1 MRLIRLESDAVVT
14 KSEFTNNM
22 AIPLEVSANAKVA
35 LKTLTM
41 QFDAPP
47 ITIDDTNDQLTIK
60 TDSPNSTLL
69 TVSIDR
75 GDYNTIDQ
83 LTEQIQFKLNAAM
96 QSTDTTGVDKSSLG
110 LEWIVS
116 SQRDVSN
123 NNTVTIAFSREDPVQ
138 ILGTAEDS
146 VLKGMELSGQIF
158 IKNIADNGQYN
169 ASIYCVKPVN
179 IGGWTHTMQVM
190 AQGADD
196 IKTSVWELRHRTT
209 NYDIISGVR
218 SAGSG
223 FYSLWYNGIW
233 NSTGV
238 EVTAGDT
245 ITVSK
250 LIISS
255 SNIRIH
261 YDILQGT
268 NHITANGD
276 LTRELDYSNQD
287 ELILEVGDDTGKIG
301 FQNIFYIPTG
311 TQTLT
316 NGVYTKKRAHEV
328 LRVARN
334 PNLKTEAS
342 NVTVT
347 LQAGLARLLGYSSQ
361 LLQQN
366 GISHAFVAN
375 SAVTTNIF
383 NNDIVVEIV
392 QLPLNGYDHG
402 IKRSKNIIMVITSG
416 ALNSSTTATGVEQY
430 ELSYTDNFP
439 TYISLQNSKQST
451 TYSQLT
457 VRVTSGNKILT
468 TNGRMSALLLFKD
481 DSDY

>member
-47 ITIDDTNDQLTIK
+47 IVIDDTNDQLTIK
-60 TDSPNSTLL
+60 TDSPDSTLL
-69 TVSIDR
+69 TITIDR
-75 GDYNTIDQ
+75 GNYNTIEE

-96 QSTDTTGVDKSSLG
+96 QSTDTTGIDKSSVG

-116 SQRDVSN
+116 SQRDASN
-123 NNTVTIAFSREDPVQ
+123 NYLITISFDRQDPVQ
-138 ILGTAEDS
+138 ILGTAQDS
-146 VLKGMELSGQIF
+146 ILTGMELSGQMF
-158 IKNIADNGQYN
+158 IKNIPDNGQYN
-169 ASIYCVKPVN
+169 ASIYCVQPVN

-196 IKTSVWELRHRTT
+196 ISTSEWELRHQTT

-218 SAGSG
+218 SEGG
-223 FYSLWYNGIW
+223 FYAFWYDGTW
-233 NSTGV
+233 NPTEV
-238 EVTAGDT
+238 VVTAGDT

-250 LIISS
+250 LIMSS

-268 NHITANGD
+268 NHIVENGD
-276 LTRELDYSNQD
+276 VTRELKYTNQD

-301 FQNIFYIPTG
+301 FQNILFIPTG

-316 NGVYTKKRAHEV
+316 NGVYTKKPAHEV

-334 PNLKTEAS
+334 PNLGAEAS
-342 NVTVT
+342 NVLIN

-361 LLQQN
+361 ILNNN
-366 GISHAFVAN
+366 GVSHSFVAN
-375 SAVTTNIF
+375 TSVTTNIF
-383 NNDIVVEIV
+383 NNDIIVELV

-402 IKRSKNIIMVITSG
+402 VRRSKNIIMVITSG

-439 TYISLQNSKQST
+439 TYISLQNNKQAT

-457 VRVTSGNKILT
+457 VRVTSGNQTLV